1 MSHDLVDL
9 ITTKHDVRNKKRK
22 LTGKEKFWL
31 IFRYASLGFIWF
43 LVVMPIYVMVINSL
57 KGVKNVYLTNAFK
70 LPEKLDFS
78 AWSVAWSGTNRTS
91 PEGNF
96 FPHGLSESMTRTLI
110 FVIQSAIVSAI
121 IGSING
127 YVFAKWKFKGSN
139 FVFTMFLFGMF
150 IPYQAVMIPLVRLAT
165 NIGINKSIYVLVLA
179 HIIYGIPI
187 CTLIFRNYYEG
198 IPNELIEAGRVDK
211 ASMVR
216 IYRSIILPLS
226 APAFVVVIIW
236 QFTSAWNDFLF
247 AIFLTGGSPK
257 LSVAT
262 TALNFITG
270 SSNQIY
276 YGVNMTASLIVSLP
290 TLIVYIFLGRYF
302 LRGLLSGSLK
312 G

>member
-1 MSHDLVDL
+1 MSNDIVDL
-9 ITTKHDVRNKKRK
+9 ITAKHDVRNKKRK
-22 LTGKEKFWL
+22 LNGKERFWL
-31 IFRYASLGFIWF
+31 IFRYISLAFIWF

-78 AWSVAWSGTNRTS
+78 AWSVAWSGTDY
-91 PEGNF
+91 
-96 FPHGLSESMTRTLI
+96 FPQSISDSMTRTLF
-110 FVIQSAIVSAI
+110 FVIQSAIISAI

-139 FVFTMFLFGMF
+139 LVFTLFLFGMF
-150 IPYQAVMIPLVRLAT
+150 IPYQAIMIPLVRIAT
-165 NIGINKSIYVLVLA
+165 TLEINKSIYVLVLA
-179 HIIYGIPI
+179 HVIYGIPI
-187 CTLIFRNYYEG
+187 CTLIFRNYYEA

-211 ASMVR
+211 ASMIR

-226 APAFVVVIIW
+226 VPAFVVVLIW

-270 SSNQIY
+270 SSKQVY

>member
-1 MSHDLVDL
+1 MSNDIVDL
-9 ITTKHDVRNKKRK
+9 ITAKHNVRNKKRR
-22 LTGKEKFWL
+22 LTGKERFWL
-31 IFRYASLGFIWF
+31 IFRYISLIFIWF

-57 KGVKNVYLTNAFK
+57 KGVKNVYLVNAFK

-78 AWSVAWSGTNRTS
+78 AWSVAWSGTDY
-91 PEGNF
+91 
-96 FPHGLSESMTRTLI
+96 FPQSISDSMSRTLF
-110 FVIQSAIVSAI
+110 FVIQSAIISAI

-139 FVFTMFLFGMF
+139 FIFTLFLFGMF
-150 IPYQAVMIPLVRLAT
+150 IPYQALMLPLVRIAT
-165 NIGINKSIYVLVLA
+165 TLEINKSIYVLVLA

-187 CTLIFRNYYEG
+187 CTLIFRNYYEA

-226 APAFVVVIIW
+226 IPAFVVVLIW

-257 LSVAT
+257 LAVAT

-270 SSNQIY
+270 STNQVY

>member
-1 MSHDLVDL
+1 MSRDIVDL
-9 ITTKHDVRNKKRK
+9 ITTKQDVRNKKRR
-22 LTGKEKFWL
+22 LTGKERFWL
-31 IFRYASLGFIWF
+31 TFRYVSLIFIWF

-57 KGVKNVYLTNAFK
+57 KGVKNVYLVNAFK
-70 LPEKLDFS
+70 LPEKIDFS
-78 AWSVAWSGTNRTS
+78 AWSVAWSGTDY
-91 PEGNF
+91 
-96 FPHGLSESMTRTLI
+96 FPQSISDSMTRTLI
-110 FVIQSAIVSAI
+110 FVVQSSIISAIL
-121 IGSING
+121 GSING
-127 YVFAKWKFKGSN
+127 FVFAKWKFKGSN
-139 FVFTMFLFGMF
+139 FIFTLFLFGLF
-150 IPYQAVMIPLVRLAT
+150 IPYQAIMIPLVRIAT
-165 NIGINKSIYVLVLA
+165 TLEINKSIYVLVLA
-179 HIIYGIPI
+179 HVIYGIPI
-187 CTLIFRNYYEG
+187 CTLIFRNYYEA

-226 APAFVVVIIW
+226 IPAFVVVLIW

-270 SSNQIY
+270 SSNQVY

>member
-1 MSHDLVDL
+1 MSNDIVDL
-9 ITTKHDVRNKKRK
+9 ITSKHDVRNAKRK
-22 LTGKEKFWL
+22 LNGKEKFWL
-31 IFRYASLGFIWF
+31 IFRYVSLAIIWF
-43 LVVMPIYVMVINSL
+43 LVVMPIYVMVVNSL
-57 KGVKNVYLTNAFK
+57 KGVKNVYLTNAFQ
-70 LPEKLDFS
+70 LPKHLDFS
-78 AWSVAWSGTNRTS
+78 AWSVAWSGTDY
-91 PEGNF
+91 
-96 FPHGLSESMTRTLI
+96 FPQSLSDSMTRTLF
-110 FVIQSAIVSAI
+110 FVVQSSIISAIL
-121 IGSING
+121 GSING
-127 YVFAKWKFKGSN
+127 YIFAKWKFKGSN
-139 FVFTMFLFGMF
+139 IVFTLFLFGMF

-165 NIGINKSIYVLVLA
+165 NMGVNKSIYVLVFA
-179 HIIYGIPI
+179 HVIYGIPI

-226 APAFVVVIIW
+226 VPAFVVVLIW

-257 LSVAT
+257 LAVAT

-270 SSNQIY
+270 SSNQVY

>member
-1 MSHDLVDL
+1 MSKDLVDL
-9 ITTKHDVRNKKRK
+9 ITTKHDLRNKKRK
-22 LTGKEKFWL
+22 LNGKEKFWL
-31 IFRYASLGFIWF
+31 IFRYVSLTFIWF

-57 KGVKNVYLTNAFK
+57 KGVKNVYLINAFK

-78 AWSVAWSGTNRTS
+78 AWSVAWSGTDY
-91 PEGNF
+91 
-96 FPHGLSESMTRTLI
+96 FPQSISESMIRTLL
-110 FVIQSAIVSAI
+110 FVVQASIISAV

-150 IPYQAVMIPLVRLAT
+150 IPYQAIMIPLVRIAT
-165 NIGINKSIYVLVLA
+165 TLEINKSIYVLVFA
-179 HIIYGIPI
+179 HVIYGIPI
-187 CTLIFRNYYEG
+187 CTLIFRNYYAA
-198 IPNELIEAGRVDK
+198 IPNELIEAARVDG
-211 ASMVR
+211 AGMVR
-216 IYRSIILPLS
+216 IFRTIFLPLS
-226 APAFVVVIIW
+226 IPGFVVVLIW

-270 SSNQIY
+270 SGNQVY
-276 YGVNMTASLIVSLP
+276 YGNNMTASLIVSIP
-290 TLIVYIFLGRYF
+290 TLLVYMFLGRYF

>member
-1 MSHDLVDL
+1 MSNDIVDL
-9 ITTKHDVRNKKRK
+9 ITSKHDVRNAKRK
-22 LTGKEKFWL
+22 RTGKEKFWL
-31 IFRYASLGFIWF
+31 IFRYVSLAIIWF
-43 LVVMPIYVMVINSL
+43 LVIMPIYVMVVNSL
-57 KGVKNVYLTNAFK
+57 KGVKNVYLTNAFQ
-70 LPEKLDFS
+70 LPKHLDFS
-78 AWSVAWSGTNRTS
+78 AWSVAWNGA
-91 PEGNF
+91 EF
-96 FPHGLSESMTRTLI
+96 FPHGLSESMTRTLF
-110 FVIQSAIVSAI
+110 FVIQSSIISAI
-121 IGSING
+121 LGSING
-127 YVFAKWKFKGSN
+127 YIFAKWKFKGSN

-165 NIGINKSIYVLVLA
+165 NLGINKSIYVLVFA
-179 HIIYGIPI
+179 HVIYGIPI

-226 APAFVVVIIW
+226 IPAFVVVLIW

-270 SSNQIY
+270 SSNQVY

>member
-1 MSHDLVDL
+1 MSKDLVDL
-9 ITTKHDVRNKKRK
+9 ITTKHDVRNKRRK
-22 LTGKEKFWL
+22 LTGKERFWL
-31 IFRYASLGFIWF
+31 IFRYVSLIFLWF

-78 AWSVAWSGTNRTS
+78 AWSVAWSGTDYFPQSISDSMIRTI
-91 PEGNF
+91 F
-96 FPHGLSESMTRTLI
+96 
-110 FVIQSAIVSAI
+110 FVIQSSLISAV

-127 YVFAKWKFKGSN
+127 FVFAKWKFKGSN
-139 FVFTMFLFGMF
+139 FIFTLFLFGMF
-150 IPYQAVMIPLVRLAT
+150 IPYQAIMIPLVRIAT
-165 NIGINKSIYVLVLA
+165 ILDLNSSIYVLVLA
-179 HIIYGIPI
+179 HVIYGIPI
-187 CTLIFRNYYEG
+187 CTLIFRNYYEA
-198 IPNELIEAGRVDK
+198 IPNELIEAARVDK

-216 IYRSIILPLS
+216 TYRSVILPLS
-226 APAFVVVIIW
+226 IPAFVVVLIW

-270 SSNQIY
+270 SSNQVY

>member
-1 MSHDLVDL
+1 MSTDIVDL
-9 ITTKHDVRNKKRK
+9 ITSKHDVRNAKRK
-22 LTGKEKFWL
+22 RTGKEKFWL
-31 IFRYASLGFIWF
+31 IFRYISLAIIWF
-43 LVVMPIYVMVINSL
+43 LVVMPIYVMVVNSL
-57 KGVKNVYLTNAFK
+57 KGVKNVYLTNAFQ
-70 LPEKLDFS
+70 LPKSLDFS
-78 AWSVAWSGTNRTS
+78 AWAVAWSGTDY
-91 PEGNF
+91 
-96 FPHGLSESMTRTLI
+96 FPQSLSDSMTRTLF
-110 FVIQSAIVSAI
+110 FVIQSSILSAI
-121 IGSING
+121 LGSING
-127 YVFAKWKFKGSN
+127 YIFAKWKFKGSN
-139 FVFTMFLFGMF
+139 LVFTLFLFGMF

-165 NIGINKSIYVLVLA
+165 NMGVNKSIYVLVFA
-179 HIIYGIPI
+179 HVIYGIPI

-226 APAFVVVIIW
+226 VPAFVVVLIW

-257 LSVAT
+257 LAVAT

-270 SSNQIY
+270 SSNQVY

>member
-1 MSHDLVDL
+1 MSTDIVDL
-9 ITTKHDVRNKKRK
+9 ITSKHDVRNAKRK
-22 LTGKEKFWL
+22 RTGKEKFWL
-31 IFRYASLGFIWF
+31 IFRYVSLAIIWF
-43 LVVMPIYVMVINSL
+43 LVVMPIYVMVVNSL
-57 KGVKNVYLTNAFK
+57 KGVKNVYLTNAFQ
-70 LPEKLDFS
+70 LPKKLDFS
-78 AWSVAWSGTNRTS
+78 AWSVAWSGADY
-91 PEGNF
+91 
-96 FPHGLSESMTRTLI
+96 FPQSLSDSMSRTLF
-110 FVIQSAIVSAI
+110 FVIQSSIISAI
-121 IGSING
+121 LGSING
-127 YVFAKWKFKGSN
+127 YIFAKWKFKGSN
-139 FVFTMFLFGMF
+139 LVFTLFLFGMF

-165 NIGINKSIYVLVLA
+165 NLGVNKSIYVLVFA
-179 HIIYGIPI
+179 HVIYGIPI

-226 APAFVVVIIW
+226 VPAFVVVLIW

-257 LSVAT
+257 LAVAT

-270 SSNQIY
+270 SSNQVY

>member
-1 MSHDLVDL
+1 MSTDIVDL
-9 ITTKHDVRNKKRK
+9 ITSKSDVRNAKRRR
-22 LTGKEKFWL
+22 TGKEKFWL
-31 IFRYASLGFIWF
+31 IFRYISLAIIWF
-43 LVVMPIYVMVINSL
+43 LVVMPIYVMVVNSL
-57 KGVKNVYLTNAFK
+57 KGVKNVYLTNAFQ
-70 LPEKLDFS
+70 LPKSLDFS
-78 AWSVAWSGTNRTS
+78 AWAVAWSGTDY
-91 PEGNF
+91 
-96 FPHGLSESMTRTLI
+96 FPQSLSDSMTRTLF
-110 FVIQSAIVSAI
+110 FVIQSSILSAI
-121 IGSING
+121 LGSING
-127 YVFAKWKFKGSN
+127 YIFAKWKFKGSN
-139 FVFTMFLFGMF
+139 LVFTLFLFGMF

-165 NIGINKSIYVLVLA
+165 NMGVNKSIYVLVFA
-179 HIIYGIPI
+179 HVIYGIPI

-226 APAFVVVIIW
+226 VPAFVVVLIW

-257 LSVAT
+257 LAVAT

-270 SSNQIY
+270 SSNQVY

>member
-1 MSHDLVDL
+1 MSKDLVDL
-9 ITTKHDVRNKKRK
+9 ITSKPDVRNKKRK
-22 LTGKEKFWL
+22 LTGKERFWL
-31 IFRYASLGFIWF
+31 IFRYVSLIFLWF

-78 AWSVAWSGTNRTS
+78 AWSVAWSGTDY
-91 PEGNF
+91 
-96 FPHGLSESMTRTLI
+96 FPQSISDSMTRTLF
-110 FVIQSAIVSAI
+110 FVIQSSIISAI

-127 YVFAKWKFKGSN
+127 YVFAKWRFKGSN
-139 FVFTMFLFGMF
+139 LVFTLFLFGMF
-150 IPYQAVMIPLVRLAT
+150 IPYQAIMIPLVRIAT
-165 NIGINKSIYVLVLA
+165 TLEINKSIYVLVLA

-187 CTLIFRNYYEG
+187 CTLIFRNYYEA
-198 IPNELIEAGRVDK
+198 IPNELIEAARVDK
-211 ASMVR
+211 ASMIR
-216 IYRSIILPLS
+216 TYRSIILPLS
-226 APAFVVVIIW
+226 IPAFVVVLIW

-270 SSNQIY
+270 SSNQVY
-276 YGVNMTASLIVSLP
+276 YWVNMTASLIVSLP